1 MNRSLYLVLVL
12 VFSLGAICSAQT
24 KDELQDMIRVKSGLV
39 EDHEAQIQALADEI
53 QMLQSKLDIIAG
65 WRKGV
70 NGVIGFDFDRSR
82 KWISNPNPNAR
93 AASLDIG
100 IVGYLHNDQVKTF
113 WNNTATI
120 QKAWLT
126 FDPDSEDAVTV
137 PSLFD
142 SGTLDILNISSLYG
156 YRLTDKLAVSVQAE
170 LYSSISNLTDRGTID
185 VGAGLTWIPTSNLTL
200 TLNPINYHYAYTDLG
215 FDATG
220 NAGAKLRIDYLQPFK
235 FFANECSFTSSLT
248 SFIPYAGKNDVVT
261 PFPVDFPAVSF
272 SPTLREYTWL
282 NTLTLNLW
290 KGIGLGL
297 GWGLRWSGF
306 EALPGDTPKLQRFF
320 NSGLSVSF

>member
-1 MNRSLYLVLVL
+1 MNRSVYLTSVLFL
-12 VFSLGAICSAQT
+12 SFITLCSAQT
-24 KDELQDMIRVKSGLV
+24 KDDLQDMIRIKSGLV
-39 EDHEAQIQALADEI
+39 LDHEAQIQALNNEI
-53 QMLQSKLDIIAG
+53 DMLQSKLDVIAG

-93 AASLDIG
+93 ATSLDIG
-100 IVGYLHNDQVKTF
+100 IVAYLHNDQVKTF

-126 FDPDSEDAVTV
+126 FDSNSEDAITV
-137 PSLFD
+137 PGLFD
-142 SGTLDILNISSLYG
+142 SGTLDIFNISSLYG
-156 YRLTDKLAVSVQAE
+156 YRITDNLAASVQAE

-185 VGAGLTWIPTSNLTL
+185 VGAGLTWIPSSNLTL
-200 TLNPINYHYAYTDLG
+200 TFNPINYKYAYTNLG
-215 FDATG
+215 FEATG
-220 NAGAKLRIDYLQPFK
+220 NAGAKLRLDFLQPFK
-235 FFANECSFTSSLT
+235 FFANDCSYTSSLT
-248 SFIPYAGKNDVVT
+248 AFIPYAGKKDAVT
-261 PFPVDFPAVSF
+261 PYPTDFPDVSF

-290 KGIGLGL
+290 KGIGLGM

-306 EALPGDTPKLQRFF
+306 EALPGSTPKLQSFF
-320 NSGLSVSF
+320 NTGLSVSF